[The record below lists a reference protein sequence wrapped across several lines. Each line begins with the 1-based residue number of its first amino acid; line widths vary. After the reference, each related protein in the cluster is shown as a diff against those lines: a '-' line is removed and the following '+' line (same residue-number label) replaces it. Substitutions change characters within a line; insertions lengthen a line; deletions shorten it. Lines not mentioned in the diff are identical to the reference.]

1 MRFKSNSSSRL
12 RRAQLLTILTAM
24 AACQPLVRKDGQASG
39 NRKSGPGG
47 TLSLS
52 EAVAPGNVSQIQI
65 VLLDE
70 ARCKKPVPTAQF
82 EPPQITMTT
91 GNGGG
96 TSSGSTALQLTGGHH
111 QGRQMGGWYI
121 IGMFGHSGILDQVL
135 AKLFGLAAQVSGS
148 YNANINI
155 TNNVT
160 TTTTTNN
167 YYNSPAPAP
176 APVAPAPAPVA
187 PAPVPVAPAPVPVA
201 PAPAPAPA
209 PDPVAPAPAPA
220 PSSDPGSTV
229 NSTAGGYVP
238 ADPSCVVL
246 NVQQPYK
253 TSETLNFNN
262 IPVGSYTLLV
272 LWEDANGVPLQQG
285 SSTVTIT
292 PSQVAVAN
300 IVMQPVT
307 TGGISINV
315 VNGATKLAF
324 VGSLPI
330 AAPGVCTAVK
340 VQTQDDTNSPAPL
353 SAVATLSFASSA
365 ATGGFHLDSACTDAV
380 VSVANLSQGA
390 TDLTVYYKDS
400 AAGAPTLSV
409 TSPNASV
416 APASIVMGAVVEPAS
431 AMPAKMSWSVSPAA
445 ANSCAPLL
453 ILVQDAVG
461 GQASF
466 SELRL
471 LNVRSSSAT
480 GTFYADASCST
491 SMTAFNLAV
500 GATQASLYYKDS
512 AAGTPVLT
520 VMDPAAGGLGS
531 ATIQGTITN

>member
-1 MRFKSNSSSRL
+1 M
-12 RRAQLLTILTAM
+12 
-24 AACQPLVRKDGQASG
+24 
-39 NRKSGPGG
+39 
-47 TLSLS
+47 
-52 EAVAPGNVSQIQI
+52 
-65 VLLDE
+65 
-70 ARCKKPVPTAQF
+70 
-82 EPPQITMTT
+82 
-91 GNGGG
+91 
-96 TSSGSTALQLTGGHH
+96 
-111 QGRQMGGWYI
+111 
-121 IGMFGHSGILDQVL
+121 
-135 AKLFGLAAQVSGS
+135 
-148 YNANINI
+148 
-155 TNNVT
+155 
-160 TTTTTNN
+160 
-167 YYNSPAPAP
+167 
-176 APVAPAPAPVA
+176 
-187 PAPVPVAPAPVPVA
+187 
-201 PAPAPAPA
+201 
-209 PDPVAPAPAPA
+209 
-220 PSSDPGSTV
+220 
-229 NSTAGGYVP
+229 NSTGGGYVP

-292 PSQVAVAN
+292 SSQVAVAN
-300 IVMQPVT
+300 IVMLPVT

-315 VNGATKLAF
+315 VNGASKLDF
-324 VGSLPI
+324 LGSLPI

-340 VQTQDDTNSPAPL
+340 VQTQDDTNAPAPL
-353 SAVATLSFASSA
+353 AAVASLSFASSA
-365 ATGGFHLDSACTDAV
+365 STGGFHLDSACTDAA
-380 VSVANLSQGA
+380 VSVAALSQGA

-409 TSPNASV
+409 TSPNASL
-416 APASIVMGAVVEPAS
+416 APASVVMGAVLEPAA
-431 AMPAKMSWSVSPAA
+431 AMATKMSWSVSPAA

-480 GTFYADASCST
+480 GTFYADATCST

-500 GATQASLYYKDS
+500 GASQASLYYKDS

-531 ATIQGTITN
+531 ATIQGTITK

>member
-1 MRFKSNSSSRL
+1 MRFKSNASSQL
-12 RRAQLLTILTAM
+12 RRAQLLAILTAM
-24 AACQPLVRKDGQASG
+24 SACQPLVRKDGQGTG

-70 ARCKKPVPTAQF
+70 ARCKKPVPAAQF
-82 EPPQITMTT
+82 EPTQITMTT
-91 GNGGG
+91 GSGAG
-96 TSSGSTALQLTGGHH
+96 TSSSSPALQLTGGHH
-111 QGRQMGGWYI
+111 QGRQSGGWYI
-121 IGMFGHSGILDQVL
+121 IGMFGQSGILDQVL
-135 AKLFGLAAQVSGS
+135 SKLFGLASLGSGN
-148 YNANINI
+148 YTANVNI

-167 YYNSPAPAP
+167 YYNTPAPVAPTPEPAPAPLPAPAPEPTPAP
-176 APVAPAPAPVA
+176 APVPPAPVH
-187 PAPVPVAPAPVPVA
+187 V
-201 PAPAPAPA
+201 
-209 PDPVAPAPAPA
+209 DPVPAPA
-220 PSSDPGSTV
+220 PSTDPGSTV
-229 NSTAGGYVP
+229 NSTGGGYVP

-272 LWEDANGVPLQQG
+272 LWEDANGVPFQQG

-292 PSQVAVAN
+292 SSQVAVAN
-300 IVMQPVT
+300 IVMLPVT

-315 VNGATKLAF
+315 VNGASKLDF
-324 VGSLPI
+324 LGSLPI

-340 VQTQDDTNSPAPL
+340 VQTQDDTNAPAPL
-353 SAVATLSFASSA
+353 AAVASLSFASSA
-365 ATGGFHLDSACTDAV
+365 STGGFHLDSACTDAA
-380 VSVANLSQGA
+380 VSVAALSQGA

-409 TSPNASV
+409 TSPNASL
-416 APASIVMGAVVEPAS
+416 APASIVMGAVLEPAA
-431 AMPAKMSWSVSPAA
+431 AMATKMSWSVSPAA

-480 GTFYADASCST
+480 GTFYADATCST

-500 GATQASLYYKDS
+500 GASQASLYYKDS

-531 ATIQGTITN
+531 ATIQGTITK